1 MRFLAMIAA
10 VGKNNVIGANNDLL
24 WHLPNDFK
32 FFKRTTLNR
41 VVIMGRKT
49 YDSMGQ
55 QALSHR
61 YNFVLSKNPQVSLE
75 DATVFTDTDSCLK
88 ASYTID
94 STPFIIGGEKVYRMM
109 LPKASH
115 LFITRVDFETDG
127 DAYFPEFNQDDYKL
141 LASKDH
147 PVDKRH
153 KYAFQIQ
160 IWERKGFEATDA
172 ESAFLKQQI
181 ESL

>member
-1 MRFLAMIAA
+1 MIAA

-61 YNFVLSKNPQVSLE
+61 YNFVLSKNPQVSFE
-75 DATVFTDTDSCLK
+75 DATVFTNTDSCLK

-94 STPFIIGGEKVYRMM
+94 STPFIIGGEKVYKMM

-115 LFITRVDFETDG
+115 LFITRVDFETAG
-127 DAYFPEFNQDDYKL
+127 DAYFPGFSQDDFK
-141 LASKDH
+141 
-147 PVDKRH
+147 
-153 KYAFQIQ
+153 
-160 IWERKGFEATDA
+160 FESTFT
-172 ESAFLKQQI
+172 ESYDENAKNNRYRP
-181 ESL
+181 ESLPVFLHKTNRKNLSIE